1 MKNKAQGRRQKA
13 NGDWLK
19 VILQPSAFILGCA
32 LALAAGAQ
40 QYPNRSVR
48 IIVPQA
54 AGGGLDISVRAVAN
68 KLTETWG
75 QQVVVDNRPGANGI
89 IGVEMT
95 AKSKP
100 DGYTLGAA
108 FTSVLTVN
116 SSVYKSLPYDTF
128 RDFAPITQLVANTI
142 VLVVNPHL
150 PARSVKELVALGRSR
165 PGDLAYGSFGIGN
178 LTHLAGELL
187 GIEGRLKMVH
197 VPYKGETPAVT
208 DLIAGQVAL
217 GFTTA
222 PGVAVHIKSGALRLL
237 ATCGEKRAIAY
248 PGTPTMI
255 EAGFPRFVVTGWSAL
270 VATAGTPQEIVKKVS
285 RDSARHVMS
294 PELRERL
301 SAIGAEPVASTPE
314 QFAAFIKSETE
325 KWQAVVKAAG
335 IYQSQ

>member
-1 MKNKAQGRRQKA
+1 MNKKRGSPFTTSHSRRALLAFSLLIASGTACAQ
-13 NGDWLK
+13 
-19 VILQPSAFILGCA
+19 S
-32 LALAAGAQ
+32 
-40 QYPNRSVR
+40 YPNRPLR

-54 AGGGLDISVRAVAN
+54 AGGGLDIAVRAIAS

-75 QQVVVDNRPGANGI
+75 QQIVVDNRPGANGI
-89 IGVEMT
+89 IGMEQT
-95 AKSKP
+95 AKAKP
-100 DGYTLGAA
+100 DGYTIGAA

-116 SSVYKSLPYDTF
+116 PSVYKSLPYDTF

-165 PGDLAYGSFGIGN
+165 PGDLTYGSFGIGN
-178 LTHLAGELL
+178 LTHLAGVLL
-187 GIEGRLKMVH
+187 GIEARLKMIH

-222 PGVAVHIKSGALRLL
+222 PGVAAHVKSGALRLL

-248 PGTPTMI
+248 PNMPTLI
-255 EAGFPRFVVTGWSAL
+255 EAGFSKVVATGWSAL
-270 VATAGTPQEIVKKVS
+270 VAPAGTPQEIVQKVS

-314 QFAAFIKSETE
+314 QFAAFIKSETQ
-325 KWQAVVKAAG
+325 KWLIVVKAAG